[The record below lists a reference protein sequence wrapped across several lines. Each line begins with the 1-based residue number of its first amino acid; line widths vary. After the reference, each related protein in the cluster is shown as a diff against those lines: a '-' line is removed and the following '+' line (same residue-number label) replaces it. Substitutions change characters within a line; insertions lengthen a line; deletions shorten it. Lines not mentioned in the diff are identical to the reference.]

1 MSDYAV
7 TPETYTAWRFLE
19 LNDDLR
25 PYDGERV
32 EIVRGNEELDLLLA
46 GTEYLCPPWLHSYT
60 SIDLEKSPTVDN
72 FERFFKRGLE
82 LRCLTHRS
90 LARTLERYR
99 CQNICIADLE
109 ARPEAYP
116 DFGTEEEIR
125 QHVAAIRRNDD
136 GGDLAQLMA
145 GIEEEQHSRA
155 ENENLLATLNT
166 LIARRHAQ
174 EEGDDENQSDISRG

>member
-7 TPETYTAWRFLE
+7 TPETYAAWRFLE
-19 LNDDLR
+19 LNDELR

-32 EIVRGNEELDLLLA
+32 EILRGNQELDLLLA
-46 GTEYLCPPWLHSYT
+46 GTETLCPPLLHSYT
-60 SIDLEKSPTVDN
+60 SIDLEESPSVDN

-99 CQNICIADLE
+99 CQNVCIADLE

-116 DFGTEEEIR
+116 EFGTEEEIR
-125 QHVAAIRRNDD
+125 QHVAAIRRND
-136 GGDLAQLMA
+136 GDVAQLMT
-145 GIEEEQHSRA
+145 GIEEGQQSRA
-155 ENENLLATLNT
+155 KNENLLATLNT
-166 LIARRHAQ
+166 LITRRHAQ
-174 EEGDDENQSDISRG
+174 DEGDEEDQPDISHG